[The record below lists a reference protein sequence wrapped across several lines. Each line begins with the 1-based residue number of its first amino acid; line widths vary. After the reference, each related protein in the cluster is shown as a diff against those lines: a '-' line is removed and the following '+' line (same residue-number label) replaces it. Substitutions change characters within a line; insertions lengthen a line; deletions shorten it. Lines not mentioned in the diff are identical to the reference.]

1 MGGASEAFNVS
12 RVVEI
17 GGLDQGIGHL
27 VSMTTKQTHS
37 ECCVSK
43 NVWTRGQADKDSWH
57 GLFDI
62 QAGPAAGVSN
72 VSF

>member
-1 MGGASEAFNVS
+1 MKGSESFSWQREVKKYAWGASETLNLS

-37 ECCVSK
+37 
-43 NVWTRGQADKDSWH
+43 
-57 GLFDI
+57 
-62 QAGPAAGVSN
+62 
-72 VSF
+72 